1 MYTLQKTVLQE
12 SFRFKIKSISSCV
25 NLIESSLLGV
35 YLLGLSTWWSQVR
48 GWQVFFVQGSL
59 KVHSFF
65 LGRGNE
71 LDTSGTELDT
81 SGTELDTSGT
91 ELDTSGTELDTS
103 GTELDTSGMVRW
115 ISPKSSCVNLI
126 QFGLVIRRLM
136 THGNFEGNAS
146 PLEMRLY

>member
-1 MYTLQKTVLQE
+1 M
-12 SFRFKIKSISSCV
+12 
-25 NLIESSLLGV
+25 
-35 YLLGLSTWWSQVR
+35 
-48 GWQVFFVQGSL
+48 FFVQGSL

-65 LGRGNE
+65 LGRGNELDTSGTE